1 MSTETQTLITET
13 APTLQLTPEDLW
25 RYRQQGYL
33 VFERLFSPAELD
45 VIRAELPQIF
55 SEDSPRRVL
64 EKNGA
69 VRTVFASHLTNEV
82 FSRFTRLAR
91 LVEPA
96 RQLLDD
102 DVYVHQFKINAK
114 VALEGDQWEWHQ
126 DYLYWLKE
134 DAMPRPNV
142 LTAVLFVEETNEFNG
157 PMLIVPG
164 SHQDGVVNIDIHEKY
179 QDDKKQWAAT
189 LTADLKYKIDKDILR
204 RLLEKRSIRAIT
216 VPAGSVMFFHGNLF
230 HASSNN
236 LSPWDRISVF
246 VSYNSMANTLRE
258 KENPRPEFIAARDFR
273 LIESVDDDALLEW
286 EAGR

>member
-1 MSTETQTLITET
+1 MSTETRTLITET

-25 RYRQQGYL
+25 RYRQHGFL
-33 VFERLFSPAELD
+33 IFERLFSPAELD

-55 SEDSPRRVL
+55 SEDSARRVL

-69 VRTVFASHLTNEV
+69 VRTVFASHWTNEV
-82 FSRFTRLAR
+82 FSRFARLAR

-96 RQLLDD
+96 KQLLGD

-126 DYLYWLKE
+126 DYLYWMKE
-134 DAMPRPNV
+134 DAMPRPTV

-164 SHQDGVVNIDIHEKY
+164 SHLDGVVDIDIHEKY
-179 QDDKKQWAAT
+179 RDSSKQWAAT

-204 RLLEKRSIRAIT
+204 QLLEKRSIRAVT
-216 VPAGSVMFFHGNLF
+216 VPAGSVMIFHGNLF

-246 VSYNSMANTLRE
+246 VSYNSVANALRE

-273 LIESVDDDALLEW
+273 PVESVDDDALLEW